1 MYVTKYNKTPFFIK
15 DLGDNSFY
23 ISQ

>member
-1 MYVTKYNKTPFFIK
+1 MYVTEYNKTPFFIK
-15 DLGDNSFY
+15 DSGDNSFY